1 LGAVV
6 SVLQSGLFPVIGL
19 AALALG
25 IDRFVDE
32 GVSSAAGANL
42 FAFRILCGAFVL
54 IAVLGLAIPPPSGR

>member
-1 LGAVV
+1 
-6 SVLQSGLFPVIGL
+6 
-19 AALALG
+19 LG